1 MIGTYNYI
9 FYSDDLDFLQ
19 INWEGYKFG
28 MSYALSQID
37 ASTGLINSDSNLND
51 WGRLNANGTLT
62 SLQAIFY
69 RTLVTG
75 AQLADWA
82 GDKTG
87 LGVQWLSE
95 AKKIQSLTNTINW
108 DTSVGAFFDTTERP
122 DIHPQDGNSLAVY
135 FGIVN
140 ATSGA
145 AHSVSDY
152 LTRNWTPI
160 GPECEELP
168 GEISP
173 FISSFEIQA
182 HLLTGNTQRALD
194 LIRSSWGWYLH
205 HPNGT
210 QSTMIEGY
218 LVNGTWGYR
227 WNAGYENDFS
237 YTSHAH
243 GWATGPVTALTEHV
257 LGLSVTGRAG
267 STWRLA
273 PQLGDL
279 THVEGGFTTK
289 LGKFSASWTK
299 EPDGTVTLEYDVP
312 KGTTGTVQ
320 ISSGSANIEN
330 VTNDGVY
337 NIVERSDGSRTLSV
351 KSQGGKHRIVFR

>member
-1 MIGTYNYI
+1 MIGTYNYV
-9 FYSDDLDFLQ
+9 FYSDDLEFLAN
-19 INWEGYKFG
+19 NWEKYKFA
-28 MSYALSQID
+28 MTYALSQID
-37 ASTGLINSDSNLND
+37 SSTGLINSDSPLND

-87 LGVQWLSE
+87 LGVQWLEE
-95 AKKIQSLTNTINW
+95 AAKTQSLTKSTNW
-108 DTSVGAFFDTTERP
+108 DPSVGAFFDTTERAE
-122 DIHPQDGNSLAVY
+122 IHPQDGNSLAVY

-140 ATSGA
+140 ASSSEA
-145 AHSVSDY
+145 RSVSDY

-160 GPECEELP
+160 GAVCEELP

-182 HLLTGNTQRALD
+182 HLLSGNTQRALD
-194 LIRSSWGWYLH
+194 LIRNSWGWYLD

-218 LVNGTWGYR
+218 LINGTWGYR
-227 WNAGYENDFS
+227 WDAGYQNDFS
-237 YTSHAH
+237 YTSHSH

-257 LGLSVTGRAG
+257 LGLSITGRAG

-273 PQLGDL
+273 PQTTGDL

-299 EPDGTVTLEYDVP
+299 NTTDGTITLEYNVP
-312 KGTTGTVQ
+312 LGTSGEVV
-320 ISSGSANIEN
+320 IEGGSS
-330 VTNDGVY
+330 VPL
-337 NIVERSDGSRTLSV
+337 LSS
-351 KSQGGKHRIVFR
+351 KSGGGKHILVLR